1 MDKLNLSTLSALT
14 LSWNEANCV
23 EFKLKNKSIKNLFC
37 CGIRVMGV
45 TVVTV
50 VPKGMRIFKS
60 LQRSSAI
67 SRTHLSCE
75 VVMWFIHDNFV
86 ESYSCIVQGG

>member
-1 MDKLNLSTLSALT
+1 
-14 LSWNEANCV
+14 
-23 EFKLKNKSIKNLFC
+23 
-37 CGIRVMGV
+37 MGV